1 MADERRRREVRIR
14 RRNLRTPTTLAE
26 VADYAVWILAKLAR
40 GGLSPDE
47 GRALVAACSL
57 AKEALEAGEAE
68 RLRAR
73 IAELKAERSTSPGTE
88 APIALDPP
96 TMDDK

>member
-1 MADERRRREVRIR
+1 VADERRRREVRIK
-14 RRNLRTPTTLAE
+14 RRNLRTPTTLAD

-57 AKEALEAGEAE
+57 AKEALEAAEAE

-73 IAELKAERSTSPGTE
+73 IAELKARQAMSAGTD
-88 APIALDPP
+88 APSVEDSGIDR
-96 TMDDK
+96 